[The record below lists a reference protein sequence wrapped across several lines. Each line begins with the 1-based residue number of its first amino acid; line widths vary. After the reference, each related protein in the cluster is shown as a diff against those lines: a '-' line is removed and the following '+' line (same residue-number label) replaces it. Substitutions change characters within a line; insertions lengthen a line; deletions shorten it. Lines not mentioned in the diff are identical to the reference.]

1 FWFFF
6 FFFFLQKVWLDKGIG
21 KACVLIS
28 SNGLAI
34 TGIDDR
40 RYWSWIS
47 TEESR
52 FRSVAYLQQI
62 WWFEVDGEVE
72 FPFPCGT
79 YTLYFRLQL
88 GRSGRRFGRRV
99 CNSDHVHG
107 WDIKPVKFQLSTSDG
122 YGSKHFLC
130 NGRDWKPGITWTLLL
145 DNGADV
151 SSEAEKQRV
160 IMCLKAAVE
169 RRAPEGVRLGLFKP
183 DKPGL
188 LAQVTR
194 TFRENAMNVAQAEIS
209 TTMGNHSSVSKSTWT
224 SNISSEDMLT
234 EVLSYFTQPSIP
246 EKTECIWSSQEPTY
260 RVSINTQPHSSIL
273 PFIMQPVT
281 EYRKTPAN
289 MKKTTVVANCSES
302 LATLE
307 EILHHGRENKK
318 HTVLIQMVLWVTLQ
332 VKDKKLLRGTS
343 TTWPCISGRRFGE
356 LLNKT
361 GSFMNSFKF
370 FSCNVCF

>member
-1 FWFFF
+1 METSVVWCARDSGG
-6 FFFFLQKVWLDKGIG
+6 QKRKVWLDKGTG

-169 RRAPEGVRLGLFKP
+169 RRAPEGVRLELFKA

-209 TTMGNHSSVSKSTWT
+209 TTMGMAL
-224 SNISSEDMLT
+224 NIFYVTYAIGNPVLLGHYCLIMELMLILGII
-234 EVLSYFTQPSIP
+234 VVRSIF
-246 EKTECIWSSQEPTY
+246 
-260 RVSINTQPHSSIL
+260 R
-273 PFIMQPVT
+273 
-281 EYRKTPAN
+281 
-289 MKKTTVVANCSES
+289 
-302 LATLE
+302 LATL
-307 EILHHGRENKK
+307 LSW
-318 HTVLIQMVLWVTLQ
+318 LA
-332 VKDKKLLRGTS
+332 LL
-343 TTWPCISGRRFGE
+343 
-356 LLNKT
+356 
-361 GSFMNSFKF
+361 
-370 FSCNVCF
+370 V

>member
-1 FWFFF
+1 MLSTPPFG
-6 FFFFLQKVWLDKGIG
+6 LKSVDQGQKGVPLCSFGSKFGQSYGALKVNI
-21 KACVLIS
+21 
-28 SNGLAI
+28 
-34 TGIDDR
+34 
-40 RYWSWIS
+40 
-47 TEESR
+47 

-88 GRSGRRFGRRV
+88 GRSGRWFGRRV

-160 IMCLKAAVE
+160 IMCVKATVE
-169 RRAPEGVRLGLFKP
+169 RRAPEGVRLELFKP
-183 DKPGL
+183 DKPRL

-246 EKTECIWSSQEPTY
+246 EKTERIW
-260 RVSINTQPHSSIL
+260 N
-273 PFIMQPVT
+273 F
-281 EYRKTPAN
+281 
-289 MKKTTVVANCSES
+289 
-302 LATLE
+302 
-307 EILHHGRENKK
+307 
-318 HTVLIQMVLWVTLQ
+318 
-332 VKDKKLLRGTS
+332 
-343 TTWPCISGRRFGE
+343 ISGI
-356 LLNKT
+356 
-361 GSFMNSFKF
+361 
-370 FSCNVCF
+370 